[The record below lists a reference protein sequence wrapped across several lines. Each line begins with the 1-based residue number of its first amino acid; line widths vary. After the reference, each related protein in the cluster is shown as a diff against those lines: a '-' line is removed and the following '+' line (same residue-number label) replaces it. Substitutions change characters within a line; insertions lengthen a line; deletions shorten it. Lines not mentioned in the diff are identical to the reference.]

1 LLDRRGFLKV
11 TMATLGAML
20 VVPLTALAQTKPL
33 PQTKPNEIMP
43 ENPSTYIPPQGAE
56 GPTTLWCRNV
66 LQTDMSDNNSRWT
79 DAGSMMFRRG
89 KRSGHW
95 KKVGR

>member
-33 PQTKPNEIMP
+33 PETKPNEIMP

-56 GPTTLWCRNV
+56 GPSVPSSW
-66 LQTDMSDNNSRWT
+66 S
-79 DAGSMMFRRG
+79 G
-89 KRSGHW
+89 GHW
-95 KKVGR
+95 FEAPPPKPKSLWRHWFRGHRR